1 MTCHYCC
8 AIAKRFGYDR
18 KQNQRFRCLQ
28 CGKTFTEPRN
38 KPLGDMRIPI
48 EKAMLCLQMLVEG
61 CSIRTI
67 ERITGIGKTA
77 IISLLLTAGEK
88 CQRVMRDKI
97 KNVSLQF
104 VEADEIWGFVQ
115 RKNRHVKEDDP
126 DRDRVGDAY
135 TFVAIEAKSKLV
147 ICYELGRRDIP
158 TATRFIQ
165 KLHDAASARFQ
176 LTTDGLKAYLEA
188 VETVFGT
195 EIDFAQLVKSYRSD
209 DGSSAERRY
218 SPGDFIGSK
227 KVTVMGQPNEDKIN
241 TAYVERQNL
250 TMRMMMRRLT
260 RLTNA
265 FSKKWENLNYA
276 LALHFAYYNF
286 CRVHQSL
293 RVTPAMEAGITDHV
307 WTIEELVTERI
318 Y

>member
-1 MTCHYCC
+1 MTCHYCR
-8 AIAKRFGYDR
+8 AIAQRFGYDR
-18 KQNQRFRCLQ
+18 KRNQRFRCLQ
-28 CGKTFTEPRN
+28 CGKTFIESQR
-38 KPLGDMRIPI
+38 KPLDDMRIPI
-48 EKAMLCLQMLVEG
+48 EKAMLCLQLLVEG
-61 CSIRTI
+61 CSIRSI
-67 ERITGIGKTA
+67 SRITGINKNTV
-77 IISLLLTAGEK
+77 ISLLLTAGEK
-88 CQRVMRDKI
+88 CQRVMRDKV

-165 KLHDAASARFQ
+165 KLQDAASDRFQ
-176 LTTDGLKAYLEA
+176 LTTDGLKAYIEA
-188 VETVFGT
+188 VESVFGT
-195 EIDFAQLVKSYRSD
+195 EIDFAQLVKSYKSD
-209 DGSSAERRY
+209 DGGNAERRY

-265 FSKKWENLNYA
+265 FSKKWENLDKA

-286 CRVHQSL
+286 CRIHQTL
-293 RVTPAMEAGITDHV
+293 RVTPAMEAGLTDRV
-307 WTIEELVTERI
+307 WDMIDLLTV
-318 Y
+318 